1 RKFNKA
7 AKSIAAFFVSKSYL
21 DDVICGTIVASRD
34 NSGLFDLLHVRV
46 SNTLK
51 GLRPIYESRNHT
63 VWRVDG
69 I

>member
-1 RKFNKA
+1 M
-7 AKSIAAFFVSKSYL
+7 
-21 DDVICGTIVASRD
+21 ICGTIVASRD